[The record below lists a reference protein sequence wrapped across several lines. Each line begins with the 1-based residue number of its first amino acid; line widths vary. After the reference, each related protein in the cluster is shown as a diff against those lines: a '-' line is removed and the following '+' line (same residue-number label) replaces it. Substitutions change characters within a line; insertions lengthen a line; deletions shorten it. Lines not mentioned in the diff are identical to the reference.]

1 MPRAPGKK
9 NQRQDGC
16 LFVAATPI
24 GNLDDTTRRALT
36 VLGGCAFIAAED
48 TRHTRKLLSRFG
60 VTAKLIP
67 LHNRN
72 EAAAT
77 RAVVKLLQAGND
89 VALVS
94 NAGTPL
100 LSDPGYPLVRACH
113 DLGLRVSPL
122 PGASALTAAL
132 SVCGLP
138 AVKFCFEG
146 FLPPR
151 RPARLRRL
159 RELRAEARTMVFYE
173 APHRIAATAADLAA
187 VFGGARRAALAREL
201 TKLHET
207 VHCADLAALAAMLDG
222 DAEQRKGESVLVVA
236 GCDAPDAASGPGGAE
251 VHDVYSELARHL
263 PPKKAAQVAA
273 KLTGGRANAIYRAAM
288 ARRG

>member
-1 MPRAPGKK
+1 VPRAPGKK
-9 NQRQDGC
+9 NQRRGGC

-24 GNLDDTTRRALT
+24 GNLDDITLRTLA
-36 VLGGCAFIAAED
+36 VLGDCALIAAED
-48 TRHTRKLLSRFG
+48 TRRTRKLLSRFG
-60 VTAKLIP
+60 ITAKLIP

-77 RAVVKLLQAGND
+77 RAVVKLLQGGND

-122 PGASALTAAL
+122 PGASALAAAL

-173 APHRIAATAADLAA
+173 APHRIAAAAADLAA

-201 TKLHET
+201 TKHHET
-207 VHCADLAALAAMLDG
+207 VHCADLAGLAALLDG
-222 DAEQRKGESVLVVA
+222 DAEQSKGESVLVVA
-236 GCDAPDAASGPGGAE
+236 GCDAPQAAPAPGGAE

-273 KLTGGRANAIYRAAM
+273 KLTGARANAIYRAAM
-288 ARRG
+288 AGRG

>member
-1 MPRAPGKK
+1 VPRAPGKK
-9 NQRQDGC
+9 NQRRGGC

-24 GNLDDTTRRALT
+24 GNLDDITLRTLA
-36 VLGGCAFIAAED
+36 VLGDCALIAAED
-48 TRHTRKLLSRFG
+48 TRRTRKLLSRFG
-60 VTAKLIP
+60 ITAKLIP

-77 RAVVKLLQAGND
+77 RAVVKLLQGGND

-122 PGASALTAAL
+122 PGASALAAAL

-173 APHRIAATAADLAA
+173 APHRIAAAAADLAA

-201 TKLHET
+201 TKHHET
-207 VHCADLAALAAMLDG
+207 VHCADLAGLAALLDS

-236 GCDAPDAASGPGGAE
+236 GCDAP
-251 VHDVYSELARHL
+251 
-263 PPKKAAQVAA
+263 
-273 KLTGGRANAIYRAAM
+273 
-288 ARRG
+288 